1 MIKQYSLRLCVFLI
15 CCFFSLGAIA
25 QINTPAG
32 AVVPFNANPKYANG
46 IMPKNLPTS
55 GAFGKSTDAANAY
68 NEWKEKY
75 TESCGSG
82 KWRVKFDDPS
92 KTVSEGIAY
101 GMLLSA
107 YAADKAL
114 FDGLW
119 AFYKA
124 NSNNGFSFMNWK
136 TNGCVANPETTGGA
150 TDADLDVAFALLI
163 AKTQWPSGT
172 YGTDAT
178 NLINAIKQSEIHS
191 SGIANN
197 GNGWGMG
204 SVDGSNGRQAC
215 VNPSYQSPAYYK
227 VFKDYTKDNSWDNA
241 VNGGYNLINANAHA
255 TTGLVSDWS
264 SNTGVRNTCNNSG
277 TGSSPTDGYGYDACR
292 NPWRMAQD
300 VIWNNETKA
309 KSILGKITT
318 YLAGKGASN
327 VRGPLYQD
335 GGLYTG
341 NAHNATFV
349 STFAVA
355 VMGSTNQTLM
365 DQMYTETVNTKD
377 LIQNQT
383 LSGYY
388 GNTLR
393 CISLFMM
400 TGNFWPYGTTSEQEI
415 NVRQGSVNI
424 ENNATFDFQNGQIGV
439 GKSINF
445 TIENLG
451 FAPLTFSG
459 SPIVVL
465 TPTTDFTVT
474 TQPASSPLALN
485 ANTVFT
491 VKFNPTSAGL
501 KTATITIASNDA
513 DEGTYKITLVG
524 TGTTNATAPKLIAKD
539 VSDVVIVNNGT
550 FNLGNVTAGAT
561 GTQKLKIIN
570 KGDAPLNL
578 SKPTPVTDFILG
590 GTHPTS
596 YSVTNTLPLTI
607 AKGDSAYITIK
618 FVAPGTIP
626 TDPVA
631 TTTLKFATDDPSNA
645 TFTLNLKAKIVDCAT
660 SLTAS
665 KVLNDYDGNLNV
677 KHTWDP
683 NPVNAFSQ
691 TTANPSVTGLN
702 LSATVA
708 SYTRPATG
716 DYEIIRYYPC
726 AGTTFDGITAATPA
740 ISMLVYS
747 PGVGVKITVAAQTG
761 SEANK
766 TVAPIDPTNYK
777 SNVEM
782 YTTKANQ
789 WERITFDF
797 SWLLKSNKVNQF
809 TILDIQIDPL
819 RKYTG
824 LPATFYIDDIRY
836 AGLPCVNDLPTSQVL
851 LDFDNHNNVSLAYDN
866 SSLSA
871 PIANPSSIL
880 PNTSSNVALFSKK
893 ADTKDYSDGIRY
905 LGCAG
910 TFDLSSKKMV
920 SMLVYS
926 SVAGAPINFNAKVP
940 DDMGPGGPDA
950 GNIDP
955 DDAVSATATTV
966 FANRWHRIYFD
977 LSAVPTSLLSQIF
990 AFDIFI
996 DPLATKGAQTYYFD
1010 DIRYETAAPCV
1021 AGIPATKI
1029 LNDFDDNRYLDIA
1042 FPGTFNTIYPNPVT
1056 AGINNSATVGQFV
1069 RDAGTTTG
1077 TSFRFKACQSN
1088 IDLGAGKA
1096 IINLMVNSPN
1106 VGTTFVM
1113 SLKNAAGTQLSS
1125 VEATT
1130 AGTAGTWEEL
1140 SFDHSAI
1147 LNSTDVAFIDVI
1159 VDPNAK
1165 FSAAGSSVGA
1175 RTYLVDNL
1183 RYGYDPAQPEIN
1195 VRAQTATPTNILTT
1209 QSFNMGTISVGDSSA
1224 AITFSIQNN
1233 GLVDLLLNGTPD
1245 LAIAGA
1251 NPGDFIISKSP
1262 TYTTNVGALS
1272 ASNFVVRFKPT
1283 AGGARSASITI
1294 KNNDSN
1300 EGSYII
1306 YLNGTAKQ
1314 PTMSV
1319 KQGATLYNATSAAY
1333 DFGTSLLNT
1342 ATTPVTFTITS
1353 TGDDTLRLSGTPVV
1367 TITGTNATDFSV
1379 SQPVV
1384 TKLHPSTGTAL
1395 TTTFTVTFKPTTSGV
1410 KNAVINIGNNS
1421 SVNPY
1426 TFKVTGNGDCPL
1438 PTAPLAGPD
1447 QSTCDASVAL
1457 AGNTPTVG
1465 TGTWSI
1471 VGTSSATIKTPSSA
1485 TSVVENLTAGQS
1497 VTLRWTIANTCG
1509 TNFDDV
1515 VITRNVTPNVSF
1527 PDVSSVCAGGSVDLF
1542 PTVTGGSQPYAYTW
1556 TASAGTIPTGAIPT
1570 VTPSTTTTYSLVVKD
1585 ANNCSNVA
1593 VQKVISV
1600 NAKPVLTVT
1609 PATSDICSGGSALL
1623 TANATGGTAP
1633 YSYAWDSAPALVIN
1647 NDKATAS
1654 PSATSTYFVT
1664 ASDANGCTSDKKSAL
1679 VNVTSG
1685 GVASVTISPAT
1696 VAVCD
1701 GTPVTLTANSANG
1714 GVPTYEWYV
1723 NGNKVTAGVNGGEF
1737 TSSALPN
1744 NAQVT
1749 VKMTSSIACA
1759 TGSPAIS
1766 SATTVTVNSLPS
1778 VAVNTSAAEICNG
1791 GSVNVSAVVNNGKA
1805 PYAYVWTSSV
1815 GNKPADAGSSLSP
1828 TETTTYSVQV
1838 TDANNCKNTLAASKQ
1853 VVVNAKPSV
1862 AVTPSSTDVC
1872 TGQSAVLTATVTGG
1886 TAPFSY
1892 QWTNVV
1898 GNTASVTVSPTAET
1912 TYSVVVTDSK
1922 SCQSAAATS
1931 LVKVSSSVEAKVTIV
1946 SSIDKACDAGTNATF
1961 TLTSQGGGTTPV
1973 YAWSINNIN
1982 AGLNAETYTALVK
1995 PGDIVKVVMTSN
2007 LACAIGSPAT
2017 SNVITIAS
2025 APTNICVA
2033 PTKKNVIGPASVT
2046 AGDQATYTTEAAP
2059 EGSVYSWTLPEGATI
2074 VDHNQDY
2081 STITVKFGSNGGSI
2095 VLRETNPAGSTDS
2108 DPVNVVVTPA
2118 GISALLSSSV
2128 NVMPNP
2134 GVDFVVTLGEVFT
2147 GNVNIIVKNALGTSV
2162 LEENVFKGSSSAD
2175 YNVNLSGFA
2184 SGIYFLEIR
2193 TEQGSAVKRLIK
2205 Q

>member
-1 MIKQYSLRLCVFLI
+1 MFLI
-15 CCFFSLGAIA
+15 CSFFSIGAIA

-46 IMPKNLPTS
+46 IMPKTLPTS
-55 GAFGKSTDAANAY
+55 GAYGKSTDAANAY
-68 NEWKEKY
+68 NEWKANY

-172 YGTDAT
+172 YGVDAT

-204 SVDGSNGRQAC
+204 SVDGSNGKQAC

-241 VNGGYNLINANAHA
+241 VTGGYNLINANAHT

-264 SNTGVRNTCNNSG
+264 TNTGVRNTCNNSG

-292 NPWRMAQD
+292 NPWRLAQD
-300 VIWNNETKA
+300 VIWNNEAKA
-309 KSILGKITT
+309 KSILGKIST

-335 GGLYTG
+335 GGLYSG

-424 ENNATFDFQNGQIGV
+424 ENNTTFDFQNGQIGV

-451 FAPLTFSG
+451 FAPLTLSG

-474 TQPASSPLALN
+474 TQPSGPLALN
-485 ANTVFT
+485 ANTIFT

-513 DEGTYKITLVG
+513 DEGTYKITLIG
-524 TGTTNATAPKLIAKD
+524 TGTTNATAPKLVAKND
-539 VSDVVIVNNGT
+539 NVILANLGT
-550 FNLGNVTAGAT
+550 FDLGNVTSGAT
-561 GTQKLKIIN
+561 GTKKLKIIN
-570 KGDAPLNL
+570 NGDAPLNL
-578 SKPTPVTDFILG
+578 SKPTVATDFISG
-590 GTHPTS
+590 GTHPTN
-596 YSVTNTLPLTI
+596 YSVTSTLPITI
-607 AKGDSAYITIK
+607 AKGDSAYITIS
-618 FVAPGTIP
+618 FVAPSTIP
-626 TDPVA
+626 SNPVA
-631 TTTLKFATDDPSNA
+631 TTTLKLVTDDPSYA
-645 TFTLNLKAKIVDCAT
+645 TFTLTLNATIVNCAKSISD
-660 SLTAS
+660 SKILT
-665 KVLNDYDGNLNV
+665 DFDGNYNV

-683 NPVNAFSQ
+683 KPAGAFSQ
-691 TTANPSVTGLN
+691 ATANPSATGLN

-708 SYTRPATG
+708 SYNRPSTG
-716 DYEIIRYYPC
+716 TFEIIRYFPC
-726 AGTTFDGITAATPA
+726 SGTNFDGLTLATPA

-747 PGVGVKITVAAQTG
+747 PAVGIKVTLAAQTG
-761 SEANK
+761 TDAAAK
-766 TVAPIDPTNYK
+766 PIYTDYS
-777 SNVEM
+777 SNVNVF
-782 YTTKANQ
+782 TTKANQ
-789 WERITFDF
+789 WERLTFDL
-797 SWLLKSNKVNQF
+797 SKVVKNGDVSKF
-809 TILDIQIDPL
+809 TILDIQIDPEL
-819 RKYTG
+819 GYSG
-824 LPATFYIDDIRY
+824 WPAKFYIDDIKY
-836 AGLPCVNDLPTSQVL
+836 SGLACVNDLPASQVL
-851 LDFDNHNNVSLAYDN
+851 LDFDNHNNVSLDYGV

-871 PIANPSSIL
+871 PTGNVVSGGL
-880 PNTSSNVALFSKK
+880 NTSANVGKF
-893 ADTKDYSDGIRY
+893 TKEAAAAAYSDGLRY
-905 LGCAG
+905 NGCG
-910 TFDLSSKKMV
+910 GVFDLSSKKII

-926 SVAGAPINFNAKVP
+926 TVADAPIQISAKIP
-940 DDMGPGGPDA
+940 DGSDLDTY
-950 GNIDP
+950 P
-955 DDAVSATATTV
+955 DDAATAIVRTV
-966 FANRWHRIYFD
+966 FANKWHRLYFD
-977 LSAVPTSLLSQIF
+977 LSSVPTAQIPNVF
-990 AFDIFI
+990 AFDVNF
-996 DPLATKGAQTYYFD
+996 DPNNTKKAQTYYFD
-1010 DIRYETAAPCV
+1010 DIRYETATPCV
-1021 AGIPATKI
+1021 TGIPATNV
-1029 LNDFDDNRYLDIA
+1029 LNDFDDNRYLDIV
-1042 FPGTFNTIYPNPVT
+1042 FPGTFNTIYPNPT
-1056 AGINNSATVGQFV
+1056 TTGINNSATAGQFV

-1096 IINLMVNSPN
+1096 VINLMVNAPN
-1106 VGTTFVM
+1106 AGTTFLM
-1113 SLKNAAGTQLSS
+1113 SLKNAAGTDLSS

-1130 AGTAGTWEEL
+1130 TGAAGVWEEL

-1147 LNSTDVAFIDVI
+1147 LNSSDVAFIDVI

-1165 FSAAGSSVGA
+1165 FSAAGSSVAA

-1183 RYGYDPAQPEIN
+1183 RYGYVPAQPEIN
-1195 VRAQTATPTNILTT
+1195 VRVQTATPTNILTT

-1251 NPGDFIISKSP
+1251 NPGDFTISKSP
-1262 TYTTNVGALS
+1262 TYTTTVGALS

-1294 KNNDSN
+1294 KNTDSN

-1314 PTMSV
+1314 PTMSL
-1319 KQGATLYNATSAAY
+1319 KQGATIYNAASAAY

-1342 ATTPVTFTITS
+1342 ATSPVTFTITS
-1353 TGDDTLRLSGTPVV
+1353 IGDDTLRLSGTPVV
-1367 TITGTNATDFSV
+1367 TITGTNAADFSV
-1379 SQPVV
+1379 TQPVI
-1384 TKLHPSTGTAL
+1384 TKLHPSTGTVL

-1447 QSTCDASVAL
+1447 QSTCDASVTL

-1509 TNFDDV
+1509 TNFDEV
-1515 VITRNVTPNVSF
+1515 VIKRNVTPSVSF
-1527 PDVSSVCAGGSVDLF
+1527 PEITSVCAGGSVDLF
-1542 PTVTGGSQPYAYTW
+1542 PTVTGGTQPYVYTW
-1556 TASAGTIPTGAIPT
+1556 TASAGTAPTGPIPT
-1570 VTPSTTTTYSLVVKD
+1570 VTPSATTTYSLVVKD

-1609 PATSDICSGGSALL
+1609 PATSDICAGGSAAL
-1623 TANATGGTAP
+1623 TASATGGTVP

-1654 PSATSTYFVT
+1654 PSVTSTYYVT
-1664 ASDANGCTSDKKSAL
+1664 ASDGNGCTSDKKSAL

-1701 GTPVTLTANSANG
+1701 GTPVTLTATGVNG
-1714 GVPTYEWYV
+1714 GVPTYEWFV
-1723 NGNKVTAGVNGGEF
+1723 NGNKVTAGVNGSEF

-1759 TGSPAIS
+1759 TGSPATS
-1766 SATTVTVNSLPS
+1766 GATTVTINSLPS

-1805 PYAYVWTSSV
+1805 PYAYAWTSSV
-1815 GNKPADAGSSLSP
+1815 GNKPADAGSTLSP

-1838 TDANNCKNTLAASKQ
+1838 TDANNCKNTVAASKQ

-1872 TGQSAVLTATVTGG
+1872 TGQSTVLTANVIGG
-1886 TAPFSY
+1886 TAPFNY

-1898 GNTASVTVSPTAET
+1898 GNTASVTVAPTAET
-1912 TYSVVVTDSK
+1912 TYSVVVTDGK

-1931 LVKVSSSVEAKVTIV
+1931 LVKVSSTVEAKVVITA
-1946 SSIDKACDAGTNATF
+1946 STEKACDAGTNATF
-1961 TLTSQGGGTTPV
+1961 TLTSQGGGTSPV
-1973 YAWSINNIN
+1973 YTWSVNNIN
-1982 AGLNAETYTALVK
+1982 ASNSSETYSASVK
-1995 PGDIVKVVMTSN
+1995 PGDIVKVVMTSS
-2007 LACAIGSPAT
+2007 LACATGSPAT
-2017 SNVITIAS
+2017 SNVITIAN
-2025 APTNICVA
+2025 AGNICVVPA
-2033 PTKKNVIGPASVT
+2033 KKTITGPTSVT
-2046 AGDQATYTTEAAP
+2046 AGDEATYMTDGAP
-2059 EGSVYSWTLPEGATI
+2059 EGSEYTWSLPEGATI
-2074 VDHNQDY
+2074 VEHNADY
-2081 STITVKFGSNGGSI
+2081 STIKVKFASNSGNV
-2095 VLRETNPAGSTDS
+2095 VLHETNPAGTTDS
-2108 DPVNVVVTPA
+2108 DPISVVVTPA
-2118 GISALLSSSV
+2118 GISALLSNSIS
-2128 NVMPNP
+2128 VMPNP
-2134 GVDFVVTLGEVFT
+2134 GVDFLVTLGEVFS

-2193 TEQGSAVKRLIK
+2193 TEQGNAVKRLIK